1 MIGTN
6 DVPQLLNRQLRA
18 APSHLPQVAFIG
30 GGVVL
35 EGGKQL
41 LIKRIPKAQLD
52 RRTTIRTRAEK
63 RQNRLTVSTLRCRCK
78 AKQNTRRDRIDK
90 SPE

>member
-1 MIGTN
+1 MIGTK
-6 DVPQLLNRQLRA
+6 DVPQLLDCQLRS
-18 APSHLPQVAFIG
+18 APSHLPQVAFIW

-35 EGGKQL
+35 EGSEQL

-63 RQNRLTVSTLRCRCK
+63 RQNRLAVRALRCRCK
-78 AKQNTRRDRIDK
+78 TKQNTWRDRIDK

>member
-1 MIGTN
+1 MIGTK
-6 DVPQLLNRQLRA
+6 DVPQLLDRQLRST
-18 APSHLPQVAFIG
+18 PSHLPQVAFIW

-63 RQNRLTVSTLRCRCK
+63 RQNRLTVSAFRCRCK
-78 AKQNTRRDRIDK
+78 AKQNTRRNRIHK